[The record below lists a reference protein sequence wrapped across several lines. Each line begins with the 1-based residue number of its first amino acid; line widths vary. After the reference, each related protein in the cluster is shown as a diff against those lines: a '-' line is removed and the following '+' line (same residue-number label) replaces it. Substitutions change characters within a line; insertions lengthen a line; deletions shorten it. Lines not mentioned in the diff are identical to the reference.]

1 MKTNRK
7 NKKNKYE
14 DSDED
19 YSLSSEYVEEIEE
32 ESEYTEEIENIKN
45 ENNKTAKKNNTKKE
59 KNQKKYLGKKI
70 ERTEK
75 KPKINKNFNKKNNIS
90 TNKNNN
96 NINNLNIN
104 NINEIELNEPKPFN
118 FKANYFYQNLT
129 QNELN
134 QISNF
139 LHQSLQ
145 NSFLSENELSIF
157 FNNFP
162 NLTRGSQNLTK
173 IIQILNELT
182 TNKSNI
188 NSYKLIINFL
198 INNFF
203 MVKPSIFQVYFFPNP
218 SNEIHVINMI
228 STCKKTLDIC
238 VFTINSK
245 NFYEAIK
252 NLYERNIKI
261 RIITDDEMAKNPTSN
276 IYSLA
281 ALGIPVKTDDNP
293 RYYMHHKFAVIDNS
307 VVITGSFNWTNQ
319 AINHNQENVLFIENK
334 DLAKKYSDEFDRIW
348 NSFIVSISK
357 QNAIIKCKEEEEK
370 KKAIEKRKLIE
381 KENKL
386 KEKYGDDYVKYL
398 KKDNKKKNNNNNFV
412 KNEFYN
418 KINYEQNIYNY
429 NQNNFNNQ
437 FNNNKSDENL
447 KENKSNWSCSIF

>member
-1 MKTNRK
+1 M
-7 NKKNKYE
+7 
-14 DSDED
+14 
-19 YSLSSEYVEEIEE
+19 
-32 ESEYTEEIENIKN
+32 
-45 ENNKTAKKNNTKKE
+45 
-59 KNQKKYLGKKI
+59 
-70 ERTEK
+70 
-75 KPKINKNFNKKNNIS
+75 
-90 TNKNNN
+90 
-96 NINNLNIN
+96 NIN
-104 NINEIELNEPKPFN
+104 NINEIELVEPQPFN

-129 QNELN
+129 QNELV

-139 LHQSLQ
+139 LNQSLQ
-145 NSFLSENELSIF
+145 NSFLSQNELSIF
-157 FNNFP
+157 FKNFP

-357 QNAIIKCKEEEEK
+357 QNAIIKCKEDEEK

-386 KEKYGDDYVKYL
+386 KEKYGYYYVKYL
-398 KKDNKKKNNNNNFV
+398 KKDGKKKNNNNNNFV
-412 KNEFYN
+412 NHEFYN

-429 NQNNFNNQ
+429 NQNNYNNQ
-437 FNNNKSDENL
+437 FNNNYSDDYL
-447 KENKSNWSCSIF
+447 KEKKSNWFCSIF